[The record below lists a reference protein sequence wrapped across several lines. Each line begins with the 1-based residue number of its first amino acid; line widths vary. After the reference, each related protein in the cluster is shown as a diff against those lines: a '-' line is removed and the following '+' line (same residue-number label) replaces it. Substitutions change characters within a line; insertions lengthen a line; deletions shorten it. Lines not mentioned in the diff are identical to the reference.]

1 VCDLIFPK
9 GICVMQEKIEEIARR
24 IREMRQLLDISAEKM
39 AKNLEIDLDVYNNYE
54 KANSDIPAS
63 LLHDIAGQL
72 NVDMSLLLTGE
83 EPKMHIFTVTRKDKG
98 VEVERKKD
106 YKYQSLA
113 ANFIHK
119 KAEPFLVVVEPKQS
133 DKKVSTNSHPGQEF
147 DYVLEGTLKIYIHD
161 NEIVLEIGD
170 SIFFDSSCEHA
181 MEAVGDKA
189 AKFLAVIL

>member
-1 VCDLIFPK
+1 
-9 GICVMQEKIEEIARR
+9 MQEKIKEIAGR
-24 IREMRQLLDISAEKM
+24 ICEMRQLRDISAGQM
-39 AKNLEIDLDVYNNYE
+39 AKNLEIDPNVYNSYE
-54 KANSDIPAS
+54 LGNSDIPAS

-83 EPKMHIFTVTRKDKG
+83 EPKMHIFTVTRKDNG

-161 NEIVLEIGD
+161 NEIVLETGD
-170 SIFFDSSCEHA
+170 SIFFDSSYEHA
-181 MEAVGDKA
+181 MEAVGNKA